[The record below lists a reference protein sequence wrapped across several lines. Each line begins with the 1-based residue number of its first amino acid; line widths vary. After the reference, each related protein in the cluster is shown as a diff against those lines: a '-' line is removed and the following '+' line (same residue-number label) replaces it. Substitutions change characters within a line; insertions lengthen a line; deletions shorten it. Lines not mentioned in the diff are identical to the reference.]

1 MIDIMR
7 TVHGAYAPDT
17 ERFGA
22 RLETF
27 FIGLCV
33 AMADIE
39 GKPLSVA
46 KITGYMGVPRTTV
59 IRRLNQLQ
67 KWGLID
73 RRGRRYYT
81 REKTLNSLIGLRS
94 YQQVR
99 HILSKALRRLRHP
112 IFGVRGWPRPKCH
125 SLYLE
130 YKDQYK
136 AMKEA
141 KAAFEN
147 ALIAQ
152 AGIKVEVKAK
162 ASAGKSAKRQSL
174 RAREAE
180 WELGTFATDKY
191 RSSITASRKSLRCMR
206 SHGCVRVSHPLRPCD
221 RVRCSMLSGSL
232 R

>member
-7 TVHGAYAPDT
+7 TVHGAYAPNT

-73 RRGRRYYT
+73 RRGRHYYMH
-81 REKTLNSLIGLRS
+81 EKMLNSLIGMRS

-99 HILSKALRRLRHP
+99 RFLSKAT
-112 IFGVRGWPRPKCH
+112 
-125 SLYLE
+125 E
-130 YKDQYK
+130 
-136 AMKEA
+136 
-141 KAAFEN
+141 
-147 ALIAQ
+147 
-152 AGIKVEVKAK
+152 
-162 ASAGKSAKRQSL
+162 
-174 RAREAE
+174 
-180 WELGTFATDKY
+180 ELTVLDTLGN
-191 RSSITASRKSLRCMR
+191 
-206 SHGCVRVSHPLRPCD
+206 
-221 RVRCSMLSGSL
+221 
-232 R
+232 